1 MVLAAGLE
9 RDVAQDH
16 DVVIAADLPEGPLQ
30 DLGRVLL
37 VALEPFRV
45 GPRHAGR
52 RIGEPLPVRILPGP
66 ADQGANRLLGRL
78 AARALPNLLLDLNL
92 RKRPVHL
99 SLQTASSGIG

>member
-16 DVVIAADLPEGPLQ
+16 DVVIAADLLEGP
-30 DLGRVLL
+30 
-37 VALEPFRV
+37 A
-45 GPRHAGR
+45 AGSR
-52 RIGEPLPVRILPGP
+52 PGP
-66 ADQGANRLLGRL
+66 ARSPRTIPRRPASHGPAYR
-78 AARALPNLLLDLNL
+78 RALPAPDPPRPSGSGCEPPARPPRGSGALLLDLNL